1 MEDNFNKHLG
11 NKLKLRRL
19 ALGLTQT
26 KVAKAINVTFQQI
39 QKYEKGTNGV
49 SSIRL
54 LQLSNYLKVPIDYF
68 FEDFSEYLIN
78 IEKSKEGHMNINYNF
93 LIKLY
98 SELNSDQKLK
108 LRRLA
113 LGLTQTK
120 VAKAINVTFQQI
132 QKYEKG
138 TNGVSSIRLLQ
149 LSNYLK
155 VPINYFFEDFSEY
168 LINVEKSKESPITV
182 NYNFLVKL
190 YSELTNDQ
198 KIKFNKNLQ
207 TISVPVTKTG

>member
-1 MEDNFNKHLG
+1 MDENFNKHLG
-11 NKLKLRRL
+11 
-19 ALGLTQT
+19 
-26 KVAKAINVTFQQI
+26 
-39 QKYEKGTNGV
+39 Y
-49 SSIRL
+49 
-54 LQLSNYLKVPIDYF
+54 
-68 FEDFSEYLIN
+68 
-78 IEKSKEGHMNINYNF
+78 
-93 LIKLY
+93 
-98 SELNSDQKLK
+98 KLK

-168 LINVEKSKESPITV
+168 LTNIEKSKETPMTM

-190 YSELTNDQ
+190 YSEMNEDQ
-198 KIKFNKNLQ
+198 KLKFNKNLHLHN
-207 TISVPVTKTG
+207 TIVSKTG

>member
-1 MEDNFNKHLG
+1 MEENFNKHLG
-11 NKLKLRRL
+11 N
-19 ALGLTQT
+19 
-26 KVAKAINVTFQQI
+26 
-39 QKYEKGTNGV
+39 
-49 SSIRL
+49 
-54 LQLSNYLKVPIDYF
+54 
-68 FEDFSEYLIN
+68 
-78 IEKSKEGHMNINYNF
+78 
-93 LIKLY
+93 
-98 SELNSDQKLK
+98 KLK

-168 LINVEKSKESPITV
+168 LINLEKSKEGQLNV
-182 NYNFLVKL
+182 NYNFLIKM
-190 YSELTNDQ
+190 YSELNQDQ
-198 KIKFNKNLQ
+198 KIKFNKSIQ
-207 TISVPVTKTG
+207 FTGTGISKVV

>member
-1 MEDNFNKHLG
+1 MEENFNKHLG
-11 NKLKLRRL
+11 
-19 ALGLTQT
+19 
-26 KVAKAINVTFQQI
+26 
-39 QKYEKGTNGV
+39 
-49 SSIRL
+49 S
-54 LQLSNYLKVPIDYF
+54 
-68 FEDFSEYLIN
+68 
-78 IEKSKEGHMNINYNF
+78 
-93 LIKLY
+93 
-98 SELNSDQKLK
+98 KLK

-155 VPINYFFEDFSEY
+155 VPINFFFEDFPEY
-168 LINVEKSKESPITV
+168 LINLGKSKEEHLNV

-190 YSELTNDQ
+190 YSELNNDQ
-198 KIKFNKNLQ
+198 KLKFNKNLQ
-207 TISVPVTKTG
+207 SYNLISKTG

>member
-1 MEDNFNKHLG
+1 MDENFNKHLG
-11 NKLKLRRL
+11 SKLKLRRW

-78 IEKSKEGHMNINYNF
+78 AEKSKE
-93 LIKLY
+93 
-98 SELNSDQKLK
+98 
-108 LRRLA
+108 
-113 LGLTQTK
+113 
-120 VAKAINVTFQQI
+120 
-132 QKYEKG
+132 
-138 TNGVSSIRLLQ
+138 
-149 LSNYLK
+149 
-155 VPINYFFEDFSEY
+155 VP
-168 LINVEKSKESPITV
+168 VTV

-190 YSELTNDQ
+190 YSELNDDQ
-198 KIKFNKNLQ
+198 KLKFNKNLQ
-207 TISVPVTKTG
+207 SYNLISKTG